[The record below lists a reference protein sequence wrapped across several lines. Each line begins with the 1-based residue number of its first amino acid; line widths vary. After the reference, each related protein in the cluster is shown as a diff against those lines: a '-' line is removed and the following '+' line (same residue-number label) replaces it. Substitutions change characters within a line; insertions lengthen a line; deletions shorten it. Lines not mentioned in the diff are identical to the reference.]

1 MIAGKRVPAAYRRN
15 NRVSHLTADAVR
27 QMGYVLEDSGKKLTV
42 GQQRPRR
49 RTQRGGTVQDGD
61 SVPHLDDSLTEESLQ
76 LLESLDV
83 DTDSDDEQPEP
94 KATVAE
100 RRQALLDASG
110 TSVVL
115 APAWR
120 TKALGAKNFNPYEY
134 IRLSETWSD
143 RGIRFDDFDT
153 KFPLMRG
160 DINAVQLD
168 RRIGVLGEYAD
179 YLDGVIGILGSNAS
193 NESDA
198 GRIATVVAER
208 DWATSQIHVVA
219 IEQRQQ
225 RKAQH
230 DADVAPFHG
239 FGNDSSVGPD
249 ARLHVD
255 DTAQSMYASQRG
267 AASPRRHSID
277 LGAAWPRRHSIDLG
291 AVSPIAGTAVGPGDT
306 SVAALGALDAS
317 VGSLDTSI
325 DQLSK
330 RVDKLQTTSQA
341 AVDTA
346 RLGTMGVPANQ
357 VAAVSTI
364 VREDP
369 EIADMVRRGLVK
381 PASLVYPSYVSSL
394 KRELRQSSAVA
405 VGPDGKQ
412 LVNAAGE
419 PRYSTSTSRPN
430 TLHRGRI
437 ARSKVPVFERTGS
450 IPSRRTPGLKYFRP
464 ARASRPNIFSTA

>member
-61 SVPHLDDSLTEESLQ
+61 SVPHLDESLTEESLQ
-76 LLESLDV
+76 LLESLGV

-168 RRIGVLGEYAD
+168 RRIGVLGEYGD
-179 YLDGVIGILGSNAS
+179 YLDRVIGILDSNAA

-198 GRIATVVAER
+198 SRIATAAVER
-208 DWATSQIHVVA
+208 DWVTSQIHVVA

-225 RKAQH
+225 QKAQH
-230 DADVAPFHG
+230 DADMAAFHG

-249 ARLHVD
+249 AGLHVD

-267 AASPRRHSID
+267 AAS
-277 LGAAWPRRHSIDLG
+277 PRRHSIDLG

-346 RLGTMGVPANQ
+346 RLATMGVPANQ

>member
-115 APAWR
+115 APPWR

-134 IRLSETWSD
+134 IRLSDAWSD
-143 RGIRFDDFDT
+143 RGIQFDDFDT

-198 GRIATVVAER
+198 SRIATVAAER
-208 DWATSQIHVVA
+208 DWVTSQIHVVA

-225 RKAQH
+225 QKAQH
-230 DADVAPFHG
+230 DADMAAFHG

-249 ARLHVD
+249 AGLHVD

-267 AASPRRHSID
+267 AAS
-277 LGAAWPRRHSIDLG
+277 PRRHSIDLG

-405 VGPDGKQ
+405 VGPDGNQ
-412 LVNAAGE
+412 LLNAAGE

>member
-1 MIAGKRVPAAYRRN
+1 MIAGKRVPAAYRKN

-27 QMGYVLEDSGKKLTV
+27 QMGYVLEDSGNKLTV

-115 APAWR
+115 APPWR

-134 IRLSETWSD
+134 IRLSDAWSD
-143 RGIRFDDFDT
+143 RGIQFDDFDT

-198 GRIATVVAER
+198 SRIATVAAER
-208 DWATSQIHVVA
+208 DWVTSQIQVVA

-225 RKAQH
+225 QKAQH
-230 DADVAPFHG
+230 DADMAAFHG

-249 ARLHVD
+249 AGLHVD

-267 AASPRRHSID
+267 AAS
-277 LGAAWPRRHSIDLG
+277 PRRHSIDLG

-346 RLGTMGVPANQ
+346 RLATMGVPANQ

-405 VGPDGKQ
+405 VGPDGNQ
-412 LVNAAGE
+412 LLNAAGE

>member
-27 QMGYVLEDSGKKLTV
+27 QMGYVLEDSGNKLTV

-115 APAWR
+115 APPWR

-134 IRLSETWSD
+134 IRLSDAWSD
-143 RGIRFDDFDT
+143 RGIQFDDFDT

-198 GRIATVVAER
+198 SRIATVAAER
-208 DWATSQIHVVA
+208 DWVTSQIQVVA

-225 RKAQH
+225 QKAQH
-230 DADVAPFHG
+230 DADMAAFHG

-249 ARLHVD
+249 AGLHVD

-267 AASPRRHSID
+267 AAS
-277 LGAAWPRRHSIDLG
+277 PRRHSIDLG

-405 VGPDGKQ
+405 VGPDGNQ
-412 LVNAAGE
+412 LLNADGE
-419 PRYSTSTSRPN
+419 PRYTTSTS
-430 TLHRGRI
+430 
-437 ARSKVPVFERTGS
+437 
-450 IPSRRTPGLKYFRP
+450 
-464 ARASRPNIFSTA
+464 

>member
-1 MIAGKRVPAAYRRN
+1 MIAGKRVPAAYRKN

-61 SVPHLDDSLTEESLQ
+61 SVPHIDDSLTEQSLQ

-83 DTDSDDEQPEP
+83 SALDTDSDDEQSAPQPEP

-100 RRQALLDASG
+100 RRQALLDTSG

-115 APAWR
+115 APPWR

-134 IRLSETWSD
+134 IRLSDAWSD
-143 RGIRFDDFDT
+143 RGIQFDDFDT

-198 GRIATVVAER
+198 SRIATVAAER
-208 DWATSQIHVVA
+208 DWVTSQIQVVA

-225 RKAQH
+225 QKAQH
-230 DADVAPFHG
+230 DADMAAFHG

-249 ARLHVD
+249 AGLHVE
-255 DTAQSMYASQRG
+255 
-267 AASPRRHSID
+267 
-277 LGAAWPRRHSIDLG
+277 
-291 AVSPIAGTAVGPGDT
+291 
-306 SVAALGALDAS
+306 
-317 VGSLDTSI
+317 
-325 DQLSK
+325 
-330 RVDKLQTTSQA
+330 
-341 AVDTA
+341 
-346 RLGTMGVPANQ
+346 VP
-357 VAAVSTI
+357 
-364 VREDP
+364 
-369 EIADMVRRGLVK
+369 VK
-381 PASLVYPSYVSSL
+381 P
-394 KRELRQSSAVA
+394 
-405 VGPDGKQ
+405 
-412 LVNAAGE
+412 
-419 PRYSTSTSRPN
+419 
-430 TLHRGRI
+430 
-437 ARSKVPVFERTGS
+437 
-450 IPSRRTPGLKYFRP
+450 
-464 ARASRPNIFSTA
+464 

>member
-1 MIAGKRVPAAYRRN
+1 MIAGKRVPAAYRKN

-61 SVPHLDDSLTEESLQ
+61 SVPHPDDSLTEESLQ

-115 APAWR
+115 VPAWR

-134 IRLSETWSD
+134 IRLSDAWSD
-143 RGIRFDDFDT
+143 RGIKFDDFDT

-179 YLDGVIGILGSNAS
+179 YLDRVIGVLGSNAG
-193 NESDA
+193 NDSDA
-198 GRIATVVAER
+198 SRIDTAAVER
-208 DWATSQIHVVA
+208 DWVTSQIHVVA

-225 RKAQH
+225 QKAQH
-230 DADVAPFHG
+230 DADVAAFHG

-267 AASPRRHSID
+267 AAS
-277 LGAAWPRRHSIDLG
+277 PRRHSIDLG

-405 VGPDGKQ
+405 VGPDGNQ
-412 LVNAAGE
+412 LLNAAGE

>member
-134 IRLSETWSD
+134 IRLSDTWSD
-143 RGIRFDDFDT
+143 RGIQFDDFDT

-168 RRIGVLGEYAD
+168 RRIGVLGEYGD
-179 YLDGVIGILGSNAS
+179 YLDRLIRMLGSNAS

-198 GRIATVVAER
+198 SRIATAAVER
-208 DWATSQIHVVA
+208 DWVTSQIHVVA

-225 RKAQH
+225 QKAQH
-230 DADVAPFHG
+230 DADMAAFHG

-249 ARLHVD
+249 AGLHVD

-267 AASPRRHSID
+267 AAS
-277 LGAAWPRRHSIDLG
+277 PRRHSIDLG

>member
-1 MIAGKRVPAAYRRN
+1 MIAGKRVPAAYRKN

-61 SVPHLDDSLTEESLQ
+61 SVPHPDDSLTEESLQ
-76 LLESLDV
+76 LLEALDV

-94 KATVAE
+94 QPEPKATAAE

-115 APAWR
+115 VPAWR

-134 IRLSETWSD
+134 IRLSDTWSD
-143 RGIRFDDFDT
+143 RGIQFDDFDT

-168 RRIGVLGEYAD
+168 RRVGVLGEYGD

-198 GRIATVVAER
+198 SRIATAAVER
-208 DWATSQIHVVA
+208 DWVTSQIHVVA

-225 RKAQH
+225 QKAQH
-230 DADVAPFHG
+230 DADMAAFHG

-249 ARLHVD
+249 AGLHVD

-267 AASPRRHSID
+267 AAS
-277 LGAAWPRRHSIDLG
+277 PRRHSIDLG

-325 DQLSK
+325 DKLSK

-346 RLGTMGVPANQ
+346 RLATMGVPANQ

-405 VGPDGKQ
+405 VGPDGNQ
-412 LVNAAGE
+412 LLNAAGE

>member
-61 SVPHLDDSLTEESLQ
+61 SVPHLDESLTEESLQ

-83 DTDSDDEQPEP
+83 DTDSDDEQPEPQPEP

-134 IRLSETWSD
+134 IRLSETWAD

-168 RRIGVLGEYAD
+168 RRIGVLGEYGD
-179 YLDGVIGILGSNAS
+179 YLDRLIMMLGSSAS

-277 LGAAWPRRHSIDLG
+277 LGA
-291 AVSPIAGTAVGPGDT
+291 VSPIAGTAVGPGDT

-346 RLGTMGVPANQ
+346 RLATMGVPANQ

-405 VGPDGKQ
+405 VGPDGNQ
-412 LVNAAGE
+412 LLNAAGE

>member
-1 MIAGKRVPAAYRRN
+1 MIAGKRVPAAYRKN

-27 QMGYVLEDSGKKLTV
+27 QMGYVLEDSGNKLTV

-115 APAWR
+115 APPWR

-134 IRLSETWSD
+134 IRLSDAWSD
-143 RGIRFDDFDT
+143 RGIQFDDFDT

-168 RRIGVLGEYAD
+168 RRVGVLGEYGD

-198 GRIATVVAER
+198 SRIATAAVER
-208 DWATSQIHVVA
+208 DWVTSQIHVVA

-225 RKAQH
+225 QKAQH
-230 DADVAPFHG
+230 DADMAAFHG

-249 ARLHVD
+249 AGLHVD

-267 AASPRRHSID
+267 AAS
-277 LGAAWPRRHSIDLG
+277 PRRHSIDLG

-346 RLGTMGVPANQ
+346 RLATMGVPANQ

-405 VGPDGKQ
+405 VGPDGNQ
-412 LVNAAGE
+412 LLNAAGE